1 MLLLLGLN
9 KSLWLISIDYVVFF
23 KVLVSSIWFL
33 NLNLNKGNNAVFSL
47 FQTIVIVFINNLY
60 QAKEVSLYY
69 IFNE

>member
-23 KVLVSSIWFL
+23 KVLVSSILFL